1 MSDNGHRRGWGPQNR
16 DPKWNPNQGA
26 PPGTIDQSRHS
37 KPLVGEMPE
46 RERPISQLYLEL
58 GKRWAKAKKE
68 AYFLDLRK
76 KPFLA
81 SLKAKIILAHG
92 GDMADNKAE
101 RMAMETEEWNT
112 YLKGLAEAQF
122 QEDDLKVELDAMKM
136 RYNEWNDASANARVE
151 RRFG

>member
-1 MSDNGHRRGWGPQNR
+1 MTDNGHRRGWGPQNR

-26 PPGTIDQSRHS
+26 PPGTIDQRANG

-46 RERPISQLYLEL
+46 RERPISQQYAEI
-58 GKRWAKAKKE
+58 GKRWAQAKKE

-81 SLKAKIILAHG
+81 NLKAQIIKAHG
-92 GDMADNKAE
+92 GEMADNKAE
-101 RMAMETEEWNT
+101 RMAMEMEEWST
-112 YLKGLAEAQF
+112 YLKGLAEAQH
-122 QEDDLKVELDAMKM
+122 QEDELKVELDAMKM
-136 RYNEWNDASANARVE
+136 RYGEWQAGDANARAE

>member
-1 MSDNGHRRGWGPQNR
+1 
-16 DPKWNPNQGA
+16 
-26 PPGTIDQSRHS
+26 
-37 KPLVGEMPE
+37 
-46 RERPISQLYLEL
+46 
-58 GKRWAKAKKE
+58 
-68 AYFLDLRK
+68 
-76 KPFLA
+76 
-81 SLKAKIILAHG
+81 
-92 GDMADNKAE
+92 MADNKAE